1 MNKEDYIL
9 KEIKKLKRKNK
20 KLENKLD
27 LTEKM
32 LKTIIE
38 NKIKEN
44 LTWLKLL

>member
-20 KLENKLD
+20 KLEKKLD

>member
-20 KLENKLD
+20 KLEKKLD
-27 LTEKM
+27 LIEKM

-44 LTWLKLL
+44 ITWLKLL

>member
-20 KLENKLD
+20 KLEKKLD

-32 LKTIIE
+32 LKTIIG

-44 LTWLKLL
+44 ITWLKLL

>member
-20 KLENKLD
+20 KLEKKLG

>member
-9 KEIKKLKRKNK
+9 KEIKKLKRENK
-20 KLENKLD
+20 KLEKKLD

>member
-1 MNKEDYIL
+1 MSKEDYIL

-20 KLENKLD
+20 KLEKKLD

-44 LTWLKLL
+44 ITWLKLL